1 MAHQADDQNT
11 HTDRIALHMN
21 EVASRI
27 DDALKRSGNVEKATL
42 QSLEK
47 SKQVISA
54 SQEINDGTRNA
65 RKTIDHFLTKV
76 SAASQ

>member
-1 MAHQADDQNT
+1 MS
-11 HTDRIALHMN
+11 

-27 DDALKRSGNVEKATL
+27 DDALKRSANVKNATL

-47 SKQVISA
+47 SKQVMSA
-54 SQEINDGTRNA
+54 SQEIDGGTKNA
-65 RKTIDHFLTKV
+65 RKTIDDFLTKV